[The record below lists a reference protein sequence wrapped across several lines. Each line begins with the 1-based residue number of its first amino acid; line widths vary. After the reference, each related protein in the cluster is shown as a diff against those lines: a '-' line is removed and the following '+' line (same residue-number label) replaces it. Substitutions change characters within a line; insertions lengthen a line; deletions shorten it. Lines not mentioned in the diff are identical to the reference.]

1 MSPLPLSKMN
11 AMRTLRHFP
20 IILLTALCCGAWT
33 SKSSAQ
39 TYTLSVDSVIGIPD
53 TIYDGQ
59 TISFTMVFS
68 NLSNL
73 GFQGQVETVLYF
85 PNAQDTITADVTS
98 WPNSFVQAQSQTQV
112 AVSHFFTSNDNNLAI
127 GDNVV
132 VVWPRIASGP
142 TFPPQ
147 EVINEKTISFYL
159 APPLSVPS
167 INRSEVQRLG
177 LFPNPAQGEVR
188 LVMPHGEEVR
198 SFRVT
203 DLSGRTVLANE
214 RSEVRLNADA
224 LPAGIYTVT
233 AISGSGQPYFGR
245 LMVGNR

>member
-1 MSPLPLSKMN
+1 MN
-11 AMRTLRHFP
+11 AMRILRSYS
-20 IILLTALCCGAWT
+20 IILLTVLCCAVWT
-33 SKSSAQ
+33 SDSSAQ
-39 TYTLSVDSVIGIPD
+39 NTYTLRVDSVIGIPD

-59 TISFTMVFS
+59 TIAFTMVFS

-73 GFQGQVETVLYF
+73 GFQGHVETVLYF
-85 PNAQDTITADVTS
+85 SGTDDTITADVTS
-98 WPNSFVQAQSQTQV
+98 WPNSFVQAQSQTHV

-132 VVWPRIASGP
+132 VVWPRISSGP

-147 EVINEKTISFYL
+147 EVIDQKTISFYL

-167 INRSEVQRLG
+167 TNRSEVQRLG

-188 LVMPHGEEVR
+188 LAMPHGEEVR

-214 RSEVRLNADA
+214 RSEVHLNADA

-233 AISGSGQPYFGR
+233 AISGSGQPYVGR